1 MSTSKLNILNFIK
14 LDPDNSKLVDN
25 IAEKIRREYVSY
37 LIKIGKDN
45 EKNIDWWVLNF
56 VSRNTLISRLF
67 QNICFLTLLDERL
80 KEGYTYDEI
89 VVNSLAL
96 KKTIKKNYYKYHFK
110 VSYKG
115 IGTLHVYLRKINS
128 YFKVFKQISSR
139 FLAARLTRKYKRI
152 IKTDK
157 VLTLLDVF
165 IFRNS
170 FDKGIY
176 LDRYYPKLLE
186 YIDSNE
192 KEYMYYV
199 PTFYGIKRYK
209 EIFIE
214 MRKSRQNFL
223 LKEDYLKFKD
233 YLFALLYPLRIN
245 KLKIKYRDFSG
256 LDIYPLIREEMGY
269 DRVSHSSVYSLLN
282 YRFPARLKEYGIKL
296 NVIID
301 WFENQVIDHGFNSGF
316 RKYYP
321 ESKLIGYLGAP
332 LMDNYLSLYPTKQER
347 ICEVIPEE
355 IDVIGNGYVS
365 MVKEFCPDLHV
376 KVAPALRY
384 SEVWNGRN
392 YFPDKQKYSILVAL
406 PILMDVSDEIL
417 DIVLEAACS
426 INIKNCIF
434 NIKPHPACDI
444 KKLSNK
450 WNNKLPEMFKFVDG
464 DFNAYIDKS
473 DVLISS
479 ASTACLETLAKGIPV
494 IVIGNSLGLTQL
506 SIPRSVDKNIWKLCY
521 SVNNVVE
528 AIKLYSKKDN
538 RIVNMYKIIGK
549 EIRDNFFEPVTELGI
564 RKFLSL

>member
-1 MSTSKLNILNFIK
+1 MKEIISNILDLTK
-14 LDPDNSKLVDN
+14 LEQHNSKLVDN
-25 IAEKIRREYVSY
+25 IAEKIRREYVNY
-37 LIKIGKDN
+37 LVEIGKDN

-128 YFKVFKQISSR
+128 YFKVLKQISSR
-139 FLAARLTRKYKRI
+139 LLAARLTRKYKRI
-152 IKTDK
+152 VKTDRA
-157 VLTLLDVF
+157 LTLLDVF
-165 IFRNS
+165 IFHNS
-170 FDKGIY
+170 FRKGIY

-223 LKEDYLKFKD
+223 VKEDYLKFKD

-245 KLKIKYRDFSG
+245 KLKIKYRDFLG
-256 LDIYPLIREEMGY
+256 LDIYSLIREEMSN
-269 DRVSHSSVYSLLN
+269 DRVSHSSIYSLLN
-282 YRFPARLKEYGIKL
+282 YRFPRRLKENGIEL
-296 NVIID
+296 RVIVN
-301 WFENQVIDHGFNSGF
+301 WFENQIIDHGFNSGF

-332 LMDNYLSLYPTKQER
+332 LVDNYLSLFPTEQER
-347 ICEVIPEE
+347 ICAVIPKE
-355 IDVIGNGYVS
+355 INVIGKGYIN
-365 MVKEFCPDLHV
+365 MVKEFCPDLQV
-376 KVAPALRY
+376 KVEPAFRY
-384 SEVWNGRN
+384 SEVWNKRN
-392 YFPDKQKYSILVAL
+392 YFPDKYKCSILVAL
-406 PILMDVSDEIL
+406 PILTDESDEII

-426 INIKNCIF
+426 VNIKNC
-434 NIKPHPACDI
+434 
-444 KKLSNK
+444 
-450 WNNKLPEMFKFVDG
+450 
-464 DFNAYIDKS
+464 
-473 DVLISS
+473 
-479 ASTACLETLAKGIPV
+479 
-494 IVIGNSLGLTQL
+494 
-506 SIPRSVDKNIWKLCY
+506 
-521 SVNNVVE
+521 
-528 AIKLYSKKDN
+528 
-538 RIVNMYKIIGK
+538 
-549 EIRDNFFEPVTELGI
+549 
-564 RKFLSL
+564 